1 MITLIIIIVTLA
13 FAAGMFI
20 RNIRTADKTEL
31 EDKPGKFIRK
41 PILIAVVGIII
52 AFVQPYTI
60 ERVDAGHV
68 GIKVN
73 LTGDARGVSSYEYKT
88 GWVPFNTW
96 TEDLFEFPTFQQHIE
111 YADQVVI
118 TKGGFVANIKPTF
131 NYALVPGAVGDM
143 FQNLRLDVKSIE
155 DGWLKTAIVGAV
167 ADVANRW
174 TVDDVFNE
182 REKFEA
188 AIVAECNKRVSKWF
202 TVSQLR
208 TNIVPPPALQ
218 KAIEDKTVAIQ
229 DVQKAQSRA
238 KVEVALGMEK
248 VAKAQADSAYAVI
261 QASGRAQAAIIEA
274 DGEAQAMK
282 KKKQEITPLYIDYIR
297 VSSWDG
303 KNPSTV
309 LGGGTSTIVQVK

>member
-1 MITLIIIIVTLA
+1 MISLVIFGVALILA
-13 FAAGMFI
+13 LGVALKVRGL
-20 RNIRTADKTEL
+20 IRTEGRKVL
-31 EDKPGKFIRK
+31 VKPAL
-41 PILIAVVGIII
+41 ILFTGILLALI
-52 AFVQPYTI
+52 QPYEI

-73 LTGDARGVSSYEYKT
+73 LTGDARGVSTYEYKT
-88 GWVPFNTW
+88 GWVTFNTW

-111 YADQVVI
+111 YADQIVI

-143 FQNLRLDVKSIE
+143 FQNLRLDVKQIE

-229 DVQKAQSRA
+229 DVQKAQSR
-238 KVEVALGMEK
+238 KLVEIALGDQRVAL
-248 VAKAQADSAYAVI
+248 ARADSAFAVI
-261 QASGRAQAAIIEA
+261 QASGKAQAAIIEA

-282 KKKQEITPLYIDYIR
+282 KKKQELTPLYIEYIK
-297 VSSWDG
+297 VSTWNG
-303 KNPSTV
+303 INPTTV
-309 LGGGTSTIVQVK
+309 LGSGNSTMVQVK

>member
-1 MITLIIIIVTLA
+1 MISLIIFLIALVLSLGLAFRVRHLIKIEGFKVLRKAIIV
-13 FAAGMFI
+13 FVIGM
-20 RNIRTADKTEL
+20 
-31 EDKPGKFIRK
+31 
-41 PILIAVVGIII
+41 LIAL
-52 AFVQPYTI
+52 VQPFVI

-73 LTGDARGVSSYEYKT
+73 LTGDARGVSTYEYKT
-88 GWVPFNTW
+88 GWVTYNTW
-96 TEDLFEFPTFQQHIE
+96 TEDLFEFPTYQQHIE
-111 YADQVVI
+111 YADQIVI

-143 FQNLRLDVKSIE
+143 FQNLRLDVKQIE

-182 REKFEA
+182 REKFES

-229 DVQKAQSRA
+229 DVQKAQSR
-238 KVEVALGMEK
+238 KLVEIALGDQR
-248 VAKAQADSAYAVI
+248 VAKARADSAFAVI
-261 QASGRAQAAIIEA
+261 QASGKAQAAIIEA

-282 KKKQEITPLYIDYIR
+282 KKKQELTPLYIEYIK
-297 VSSWDG
+297 VTSWNG
-303 KNPSTV
+303 INPTTV
-309 LGGGTSTIVQVK
+309 LGNGSSTMVQVK

>member
-1 MITLIIIIVTLA
+1 MITTIIIVLSLL

-20 RNIRTADKTEL
+20 KNVKSISK
-31 EDKPGKFIRK
+31 EDIESKPGSLFAK
-41 PILIAVVGIII
+41 PILVAVVGIII
-52 AFVQPYTI
+52 AFVQPYTV

-88 GWVPFNTW
+88 GWVIFNSW
-96 TEDLFEFPTFQQHIE
+96 SEDLFEFPTFQQHIE
-111 YADQVVI
+111 YADQIVI
-118 TKGGFVANIKPTF
+118 TKGGFVANIKPSF
-131 NYALVPGAVGDM
+131 NYSLVPGAVGDM
-143 FQNLRLDVKSIE
+143 FQNLRLTVKEIE

-167 ADVANRW
+167 NDVANRW
-174 TVDDVFNE
+174 TVDDIFNQ
-182 REKFEA
+182 REKFES
-188 AIVAECNKRVSKWF
+188 AIVAECNKRVLKWF

-208 TNIVPPPALQ
+208 TNIIPPPALQ

-229 DVQKAQSRA
+229 DVQKAESRA

-248 VAKAQADSAYAVI
+248 VAKAQADSAYVVI
-261 QASGRAQAAIIEA
+261 QAAGNAQAAIIEA

-282 KKKQEITPLYIDYIR
+282 KKKQEITPLYIEYIK
-297 VSSWDG
+297 VSNWNG
-303 KNPSTV
+303 VNPSTV

>member
-1 MITLIIIIVTLA
+1 MITFIIIIISLILA
-13 FAAGMFI
+13 LGIAFRV
-20 RNIRTADKTEL
+20 RNLYRTEGFKI
-31 EDKPGKFIRK
+31 FYK
-41 PILIAVVGIII
+41 PIMIFFIGFLIAVI
-52 AFVQPYTI
+52 QPYVI

-73 LTGDARGVSSYEYKT
+73 LTGDARGVSTYEYKT
-88 GWVPFNTW
+88 GWVTFNTW

-111 YADQVVI
+111 YADQIVI

-143 FQNLRLDVKSIE
+143 FQNLRLNVKQIE

-229 DVQKAQSRA
+229 DVQKAQSR
-238 KVEVALGMEK
+238 KLVEIALGDQR
-248 VAKAQADSAYAVI
+248 VAKARADSAYAVI
-261 QASGRAQAAIIEA
+261 QSSGKAQATIIEA

-282 KKKQEITPLYIDYIR
+282 KKKQELTPLYIEYIK
-297 VSSWDG
+297 VTAWNG
-303 KNPSTV
+303 INPTTV
-309 LGGGTSTIVQVK
+309 LGSGNSTMVQVK

>member
-1 MITLIIIIVTLA
+1 MISLVIFLITVVVALGIA
-13 FAAGMFI
+13 FKNRHLI
-20 RNIRTADKTEL
+20 KTE
-31 EDKPGKFIRK
+31 GRK
-41 PILIAVVGIII
+41 VLLRPVLIVLVGLVI
-52 AFVQPYTI
+52 ALVQPYVI

-88 GWVPFNTW
+88 GWVTFNSW
-96 TEDLFEFPTFQQHIE
+96 TEDLFEFPTYQQHIE
-111 YADQVVI
+111 YSDQIVI

-131 NYALVPGAVGDM
+131 NYALVAGAVGDM
-143 FQNLRLDVKSIE
+143 FQNLRLDVKEIE

-229 DVQKAQSRA
+229 DVQKAQSQ
-238 KVEVALGMEK
+238 KLVEIALGDQR
-248 VAKAQADSAYAVI
+248 VAKARADSAFAVI
-261 QASGRAQAAIIEA
+261 QASGNAQAAIIEA
-274 DGEAQAMK
+274 EGEAQAMK
-282 KKKQEITPLYIDYIR
+282 KKKQELTPLYIEYIK
-297 VSSWDG
+297 VTTWNG
-303 KNPSTV
+303 INPTTV
-309 LGGGTSTIVQVK
+309 LGSGSSTMVQVK